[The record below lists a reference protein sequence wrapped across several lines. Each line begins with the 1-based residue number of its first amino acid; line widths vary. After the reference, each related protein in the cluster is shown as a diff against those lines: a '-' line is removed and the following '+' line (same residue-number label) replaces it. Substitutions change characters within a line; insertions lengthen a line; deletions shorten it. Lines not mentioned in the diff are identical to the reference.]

1 MQKSFYYV
9 EERFGWRSAGRDVAH
24 GSVTGLGVPIA
35 LFAEQ
40 LRGSVG
46 KFRGGARESLYI
58 TCDKINT
65 LPGR

>member
-9 EERFGWRSAGRDVAH
+9 EERFGWRSAGREVAH

-40 LRGSVG
+40 LRSSVG

-58 TCDKINT
+58 TCYIINT
-65 LPGR
+65 